1 MTESPVRQ
9 KVKELFPELLDGL
22 RLLEGRFPANEI
34 ASRVVRAAMSQPGV
48 AGARLWRADRG
59 EAEVWAEA
67 GILPASTP
75 AGIKPGLPSD
85 SSKDPTIWAGALG
98 SDDFRVR
105 VLEVRG
111 AGPLNDTVR
120 GEMDLLARFAAVVL
134 ALAER
139 RGAMKELSSIIE
151 ATKKLNSTLDLGELI
166 SIILQIATRQTGA
179 ERGTVFLVDR
189 ERNEIWSLVG
199 LGLEQQVIRLPSD
212 RGIAGWVAREGSA
225 VRLENAYDDARFEPD
240 IDRKLGFKTRQL
252 LSLPIRNE
260 AGDVIGVLQL
270 LNKPE
275 AFSDED
281 EAFLDA
287 LSVHVAL
294 ALEKAQLHRERV
306 EKEKMERDLA
316 LAREIQAG
324 LLPDAPPAFPGM
336 EIAVSHRAS
345 QMVGGDYYDFLSVQ
359 AEEKEALLLVVADVE
374 GKGAASALVMANV
387 QATLHAL
394 ADHVEP
400 LEKLPATIN
409 QKLLMGARA
418 AMAQGRPTKYL
429 SMFLALIESG
439 GRNLRYVNAG
449 HVPPALIRA
458 DGSVEWLE
466 AGGMIVGLL
475 PDIEFECGT
484 VTLAE
489 GDLLIACTDGITE
502 AMDSAGTEF
511 SRARLAEM
519 VTKLREKKP
528 EEIMRA
534 VITEVEIHSRGGMYE
549 DDRILMITKAV

>member
-1 MTESPVRQ
+1 M
-9 KVKELFPELLDGL
+9 
-22 RLLEGRFPANEI
+22 
-34 ASRVVRAAMSQPGV
+34 
-48 AGARLWRADRG
+48 
-59 EAEVWAEA
+59 
-67 GILPASTP
+67 
-75 AGIKPGLPSD
+75 
-85 SSKDPTIWAGALG
+85 
-98 SDDFRVR
+98 
-105 VLEVRG
+105 
-111 AGPLNDTVR
+111 
-120 GEMDLLARFAAVVL
+120 
-134 ALAER
+134 
-139 RGAMKELSSIIE
+139 
-151 ATKKLNSTLDLGELI
+151 
-166 SIILQIATRQTGA
+166 
-179 ERGTVFLVDR
+179 
-189 ERNEIWSLVG
+189 
-199 LGLEQQVIRLPSD
+199 
-212 RGIAGWVAREGSA
+212 
-225 VRLENAYDDARFEPD
+225 
-240 IDRKLGFKTRQL
+240 
-252 LSLPIRNE
+252 
-260 AGDVIGVLQL
+260 
-270 LNKPE
+270 
-275 AFSDED
+275 
-281 EAFLDA
+281 
-287 LSVHVAL
+287 
-294 ALEKAQLHRERV
+294 
-306 EKEKMERDLA
+306 
-316 LAREIQAG
+316 
-324 LLPDAPPAFPGM
+324 
-336 EIAVSHRAS
+336 
-345 QMVGGDYYDFLSVQ
+345 
-359 AEEKEALLLVVADVE
+359 E